1 MSRGQKFGGED
12 LCDPMEWG
20 GRRPRPQQV
29 YYRAKVSLGD
39 WICRKEGRSSVSP
52 LASLARVESLYFLQ
66 ILNSEMVLM
75 LLECVHVEQQRSR
88 EY

>member
-1 MSRGQKFGGED
+1 MEGKISVIHWNGEGGGKTTAGLLQSQGEF
-12 LCDPMEWG
+12 
-20 GRRPRPQQV
+20 
-29 YYRAKVSLGD
+29 GD